1 LPERPAHPS
10 RSKKSFDFTQ
20 LLPRSNR
27 CSEQRGSIKTNPQDE
42 LEEISMLRIDSAALA
57 RDPLSG
63 THYRAVKPIGRSEC
77 SEVYEALGP
86 GGEPMAIKLLHP
98 TQRDSQ
104 EATFRLLQEGRVLAA
119 LRHENLVPLRE
130 IGVTRDG
137 RPFLAMPLIDGVTLR
152 HHLDTRGPLP
162 AARAC
167 DLLAGALEGL
177 DVAHRNG
184 VVHRDIKPGNLLLIP
199 TAPFRPVRAM
209 VLDFG
214 IAKVTGSAAHRTAER
229 IILGTPRYLAPE
241 QILGGRV
248 DARTDV
254 YAMGLVLFESITGRG
269 PFDLPASASTTAHMR
284 AHLTDIPLRLADLT
298 RVPAPLDRAVA
309 RALDKTPARRF
320 PSAAAFA
327 AAIRVAFAP
336 QGRPAQSAAVPVRR
350 TP

>member
-1 LPERPAHPS
+1 
-10 RSKKSFDFTQ
+10 
-20 LLPRSNR
+20 
-27 CSEQRGSIKTNPQDE
+27 
-42 LEEISMLRIDSAALA
+42 MLRIDMAARG
-57 RDPLSG
+57 RDPLAG
-63 THYRAVKPIGRSEC
+63 THYRAVKPIGQSEC

-86 GGEPMAIKLLHP
+86 GGEPMAIKLLPATHK
-98 TQRDSQ
+98 DSQ
-104 EATFRLLQEGRVLAA
+104 EAAFRLLQEGRVLAA
-119 LRHENLVPLRE
+119 LHHENLVPLRE

-137 RPFLAMPLIDGVTLR
+137 RPFLAMPLFEGVTLR
-152 HHLDTRGPLP
+152 HHLDTRGPLSP
-162 AARAC
+162 ARAC
-167 DLLAGALEGL
+167 DLLAGALLGL
-177 DVAHRNG
+177 DLAHRNG
-184 VVHRDIKPGNLLLIP
+184 IVHRDIKPGNLLLIP

-269 PFDLPASASTTAHMR
+269 PFDLPSSASTTAHMR

-298 RVPAPLDRAVA
+298 RVPASLDRAIA
-309 RALDKTPARRF
+309 RALDKTPARRH

-327 AAIRVAFAP
+327 AAIRGAFTP
-336 QGRPAQSAAVPVRR
+336 ESRPGAEAATPTRR